1 MAEGGAGG
9 RVIRVRQAV
18 PADAEA
24 VSHVCTAGWRD
35 TYAPLHSQEYI
46 AHVIGKFYNRE
57 RLLEEIVHHPDWDGW
72 QVVERDGVLLG
83 VGGGGLTSPDCWEN
97 FVLYLNPD
105 FRRQGAGSALV
116 AEMTRQAL
124 LHGASEQWVSAAQG
138 NVKGLPFYEAL
149 GFAVQSERT
158 STFAPTGETISSL
171 RLMRPLPEIDGAK
184 QP

>member
-18 PADAEA
+18 PGDAEA
-24 VSHVCTAGWRD
+24 ISRVCTAGWRD
-35 TYAPLHSQEYI
+35 TYAALHSQEYI
-46 AHVIGKFYNRE
+46 DHVVGKFYSQE

-72 QVVERDGVLLG
+72 QVAEQGGVLLG
-83 VGGGGLTSPDCWEN
+83 AGGGGLISPERWEI
-97 FVLYLNPD
+97 FVLYLDPD

-116 AEMTRQAL
+116 AEMTGQAL
-124 LHGASEQWVSAAQG
+124 LHGASEQWVSAAKG

-149 GFAVQSERT
+149 GFTVQSERT